1 MNEQEFR
8 QRAALAVLPECVSI
22 AKGIPGPVMDAQTGK
37 MVDMCFQQLA
47 ANIAAEIS
55 RFLIDEFKKDEAE
68 EPEEPGELP
77 AEVHICKLYDADD
90 RFKMIIGCFHK
101 REDAESYA
109 SGNPRIRIESLPI
122 A

>member
-1 MNEQEFR
+1 MDEQEFR

-68 EPEEPGELP
+68 EPGELP

-90 RFKMIIGCFHK
+90 RFKMIIGCFYN
-101 REDAESYA
+101 RDEAERYTQ
-109 SGNPRIRIESLPI
+109 GNPRIIIESLPVS
-122 A
+122 